1 MCVIIFT
8 IKQDRS
14 PAKILRMTLYGSCKM
29 KKIVALVI
37 SLFLAVSLFAQ
48 SVPSTGLTD
57 KDVKNFIKNY
67 PTFEKEAE
75 KIGISGPNRAEKL
88 SMIGYCA
95 AVCAIEQEMDAETLA
110 MMKAM
115 GLEDPAASIRVLI
128 NEKDYEVVKKNY
140 AALAKIILN

>member
-1 MCVIIFT
+1 
-8 IKQDRS
+8 
-14 PAKILRMTLYGSCKM
+14 M

-75 KIGISGPNRAEKL
+75 KIDINESDLALLATYGEIELILEKIGISGPNRAEKL

-95 AVCAIEQEMDAETLA
+95 AVCAIEQKMDAETLA
-110 MMKAM
+110 LMKAM

-140 AALAKIILN
+140 AALAKFILN